1 MSLDPF
7 SFGSSDPFASK
18 QFDSSNPFNSER
30 TGKIHVRVQQM
41 GRKWITTI
49 AGLDDDLDLKRIAR
63 AMKKTLHCSVIVVS
77 KGSEEEDEEEV
88 IQLQGD
94 QREFLKEW
102 LVVNEVLTEKEAKER
117 MVVHGA

>member
-1 MSLDPF
+1 MSFDPF
-7 SFGSSDPFASK
+7 ASSDPFASK
-18 QFDSSNPFNSER
+18 HFGSSNVFEAER

-41 GRKWITTI
+41 GRKWITTV

-77 KGSEEEDEEEV
+77 NEDEEEV

-94 QREFLKEW
+94 QREFIKEW

-117 MVVHGA
+117 MVIHGA